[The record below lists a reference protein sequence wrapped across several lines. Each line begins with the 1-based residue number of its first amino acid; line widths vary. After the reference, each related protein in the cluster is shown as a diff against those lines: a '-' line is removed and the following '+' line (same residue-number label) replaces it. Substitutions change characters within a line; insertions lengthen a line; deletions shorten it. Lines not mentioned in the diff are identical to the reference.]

1 MTDNFLRTDSA
12 LRIPGQSTGFAA
24 QLHMQ
29 SLLGRVRI
37 GSLTSSWRNVERGC
51 PQVLVLAIGPLLW
64 NTFQN
69 DLSYNLASG
78 LSMIYV
84 KGEDTY
90 TIVAK
95 LQESTSLATN
105 WYDTNLLQ
113 GNLKKYQTM
122 KIRNKSVNFGD
133 KASTT
138 VNVKDVMESDNLELL
153 GVTIDCGLN
162 FNLLISNVC
171 KKVSQ
176 SIGVI
181 MTLRNL
187 IPTEGKLHLFKAA
200 ILPHL
205 PSCHF
210 VWHLHRASDTRTLER
225 VQERGLRA
233 VFS

>member
-1 MTDNFLRTDSA
+1 
-12 LRIPGQSTGFAA
+12 
-24 QLHMQ
+24 MQ

-105 WYDTNLLQ
+105 WYDSNLLQ

-138 VNVKDVMESDNLELL
+138 VNVKDVMESDNLQLL
-153 GVTIDCGLN
+153 GVT
-162 FNLLISNVC
+162 
-171 KKVSQ
+171 
-176 SIGVI
+176 
-181 MTLRNL
+181 
-187 IPTEGKLHLFKAA
+187 GKLHLFKAA